1 MCKWGQVHFAHNFY
15 HVASKL
21 VVIYCGHEDL
31 YYFIKDR
38 DRNMDYS
45 VLIIDDEVELAD
57 STAEYFNMFDI
68 KSCAVYT
75 AQDALSFLKENTTK
89 LILLDINLGKTSGFE
104 LCKQLRKEYDIPILF
119 ISARSSDDDM
129 VIALNIGGDDYI
141 TKPYSLNVLHAKVKV
156 VLKRYEQAAERALAG
171 VAGSNGIAAG
181 EVSTSKD
188 KVYHLGNVEVDTEAG
203 LVKKAGEIIE
213 LTAMEYKLLTYLLE
227 NRNKVVSKQKIFDN
241 VWEDSIVSEGT
252 LNVHLRHLRE
262 KIEEDPNSPK
272 IIKTIRGIGL
282 MLNNEE

>member
-1 MCKWGQVHFAHNFY
+1 
-15 HVASKL
+15 
-21 VVIYCGHEDL
+21 
-31 YYFIKDR
+31 
-38 DRNMDYS
+38 MDYS

-75 AQDALSFLKENTTK
+75 AQDALDFFKENTTK

-104 LCKQLRKEYDIPILF
+104 LCKTLRKEYDIPILF

-156 VLKRYEQAAERALAG
+156 VLKRYEKSAENAVKNGHISGESSAADFQNN
-171 VAGSNGIAAG
+171 SD
-181 EVSTSKD
+181 SSSKH
-188 KVYHLGNVEVDTEAG
+188 VYYLGDLEVDTEAA
-203 LVKKAGEIIE
+203 LVRKNDELVE
-213 LTAMEYKLLTYLLE
+213 LTAMEYKLLVYLLD

-241 VWEDSIVSEGT
+241 VWEDSFVSEGT

-272 IIKTIRGIGL
+272 IIKTIRGMGL
-282 MLNNEE
+282 MLNYKEN